1 MEEDGIKF
9 SINNYLLVVI
19 FLLDVMYF
27 TVFFNKFVIRKKF
40 FLIGVLLVSY
50 WFIICLLCNYLHIAL
65 VAMGSATKMNKVK

>member
-9 SINNYLLVVI
+9 SINNHLLVVI
-19 FLLDVMYF
+19 FLLDVMCF

-50 WFIICLLCNYLHIAL
+50 WFIMQLFAH
-65 VAMGSATKMNKVK
+65 SARSDGKRN